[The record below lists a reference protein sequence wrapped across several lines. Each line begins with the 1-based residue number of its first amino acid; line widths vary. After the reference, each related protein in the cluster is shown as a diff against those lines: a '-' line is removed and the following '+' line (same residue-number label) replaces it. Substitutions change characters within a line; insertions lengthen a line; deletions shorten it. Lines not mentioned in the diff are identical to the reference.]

1 MCRNV
6 INVRMNVLHVT
17 EKKIVPVAIVM
28 DSYATNKIK
37 LVKLNVKIIFFQTIT
52 IVKNAMKIV

>member
-17 EKKIVPVAIVM
+17 EKTIVPVAIVM
-28 DSYATNKIK
+28 DSYPTNKIK